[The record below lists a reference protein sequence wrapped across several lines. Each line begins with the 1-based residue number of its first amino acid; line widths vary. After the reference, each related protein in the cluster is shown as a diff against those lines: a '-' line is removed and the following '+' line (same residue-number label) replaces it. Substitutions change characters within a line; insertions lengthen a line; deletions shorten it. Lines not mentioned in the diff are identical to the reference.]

1 MTDPGT
7 PPPPP
12 PPPPGAAPAVGMSQW
27 GPLAD
32 FGKRAVATLI
42 DYSVGLAA
50 YIVIAIVSGIIGAVS
65 DTLGALVAGLLYLV
79 VAAYYFYILYMTG
92 QRGASPGK
100 RVMGLKVVKL
110 ADGQVLGGGMGIVR
124 GLAHI
129 VDQIICYIGYLFPL
143 WDPMRQTLADKIIG
157 TVVLSDQPKEPFSAE
172 VFKL

>member
-1 MTDPGT
+1 
-7 PPPPP
+7 
-12 PPPPGAAPAVGMSQW
+12 MSQW

-42 DYSVGLAA
+42 DFAAILAG
-50 YIVIAIVSGIIGAVS
+50 YVVITIIQAILGAVS
-65 DTLGALVAGLLYLV
+65 DTLSALVGLVLSL
-79 VAAYYFYILYMTG
+79 AISAYGFYILYMTG

-129 VDQIICYIGYLFPL
+129 VDSIICYIGYLFPL

-172 VFKL
+172 IFKL

>member
-1 MTDPGT
+1 
-7 PPPPP
+7 
-12 PPPPGAAPAVGMSQW
+12 MSQW

-42 DYSVGLAA
+42 DFAAILAGF
-50 YIVIAIVSGIIGAVS
+50 IVITIVQAILGAVS
-65 DTLGALVAGLLYLV
+65 DTLSTLVGLVLNL
-79 VAAYYFYILYMTG
+79 AISAYGLYILYMTG

-129 VDQIICYIGYLFPL
+129 VDSIICYIGYLFPL

-172 VFKL
+172 IFKL

>member
-1 MTDPGT
+1 
-7 PPPPP
+7 
-12 PPPPGAAPAVGMSQW
+12 MSQW

-42 DYSVGLAA
+42 DFAAILAGF
-50 YIVIAIVSGIIGAVS
+50 IVITIVQAILGAVS
-65 DTLGALVAGLLYLV
+65 DTLSTLVGLVLNLV
-79 VAAYYFYILYMTG
+79 ISAYGFYILYMTG

-129 VDQIICYIGYLFPL
+129 VDSIICYIGYLFPL

-172 VFKL
+172 IFKL

>member
-1 MTDPGT
+1 
-7 PPPPP
+7 
-12 PPPPGAAPAVGMSQW
+12 MSQW

-42 DYSVGLAA
+42 DFGAILAG
-50 YIVIAIVSGIIGAVS
+50 YIVITIIQAILGAVS
-65 DTLGALVAGLLYLV
+65 DTLSALVGLVLSL
-79 VAAYYFYILYMTG
+79 AISAYGFYILYMTG

-129 VDQIICYIGYLFPL
+129 VDSIICYIGYLFPL